1 MRGRARTAVLSAFT
15 AAGAAVG
22 LGATVG
28 QAAPA
33 TTEIVAAI
41 DLAKAFGI
49 RSAWH
54 FTATQGPS
62 QPDDV
67 EGTLPG
73 TLSLCITR
81 AIDGGCLAGI
91 AATPRPP
98 ASHADGDWEAHYLNT
113 ASIVHPR
120 GRSAAPL
127 LLVQTAGQH
136 AYNGNQA
143 VYTQLIAYRA
153 ADDRFET
160 VFSWLTGRNN
170 NQEVRFIATGPLRGA
185 VIAVEPANKSPW
197 HYWIS
202 VNRIDAS
209 YRYREMLRYRS
220 ATGYGDGNPLP
231 VIDSEMPNIQQR
243 LGLWR
248 PGKPLPLP
256 AAGCAKPRLVRLEL
270 WCS

>member
-1 MRGRARTAVLSAFT
+1 MRGRARTAVLSAFA
-15 AAGAAVG
+15 AAGAVVAS
-22 LGATVG
+22 GATVG

-33 TTEIVAAI
+33 STKIVAAI
-41 DLAKAFGI
+41 DLAKAFGS

-73 TLSLCITR
+73 TLSLCIAR
-81 AIDGGCLAGI
+81 ANRDCLAGI

-98 ASHADGDWEAHYLNT
+98 ASRANGDWEAHYLNT

-160 VFSWLTGRNN
+160 VFSWLTGHNN
-170 NQEVRFIATGPLRGA
+170 NQEVRFIASGSLLGD
-185 VIAVEPANKSPW
+185 VVAVEPADKSPW
-197 HYWIS
+197 RYWVS
-202 VNRIDAS
+202 VSRIDSS
-209 YRYREMLRYRS
+209 YRYHEVLRYRS
-220 ATGYGDGNPLP
+220 ATAYADGNPLP

-243 LGLWR
+243 LGVWR

-256 AAGCAKPRLVRLEL
+256 ATACAKPRLVRMEL